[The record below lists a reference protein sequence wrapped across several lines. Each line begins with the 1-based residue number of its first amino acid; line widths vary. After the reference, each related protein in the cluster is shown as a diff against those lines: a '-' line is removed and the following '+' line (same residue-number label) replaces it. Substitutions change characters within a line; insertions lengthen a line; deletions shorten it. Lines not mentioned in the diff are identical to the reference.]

1 MQTTYIADNVNPPE
15 CKANKN
21 SMNQVRNVKDQV
33 GQGQGQEL
41 DSYSKFCGNNLN
53 ICFKY

>member
-41 DSYSKFCGNNLN
+41 DN
-53 ICFKY
+53 IVLTLT